1 MRYFYPWVF
10 FPGDP
15 DLSGGQEIHVIKR
28 FENLSFLG
36 QC

>member
-15 DLSGGQEIHVIKR
+15 DLSGGEEIHVILTDLKI
-28 FENLSFLG
+28 
-36 QC
+36 